1 MARNMHNMIEYKP
14 NVRHNPNIVD
24 VISAW
29 GDIPTI
35 LKDIILTFK
44 INPQLALEFGV
55 EYGYSTSALANYFT
69 KVIGVDTFTGDIHCN
84 VKQNHYKMTQNTLK
98 NYRNIQLVESSYQ
111 DYIKNNNSIY
121 DLIHVDIVHTYKETY
136 ECGEWAVNH
145 SRVVIFH
152 DTISFDEVK
161 KVCYDLSTKYGLEF
175 YNYPDSHGL
184 GILINNSIQH
194 DECSGPP
201 KDQDGA

>member
-1 MARNMHNMIEYKP
+1 MAWDMHNMIDYIPKTRDTP
-14 NVRHNPNIVD
+14 NVINV
-24 VISAW
+24 VSAW

-35 LKDIILTFK
+35 IKDIIVTFN
-44 INPQLALEFGV
+44 INPKTALEFGV

-69 KVIGVDTFTGDIHCN
+69 NVIGVDTFTGDIHSN
-84 VKQNHYKMTQNTLK
+84 TKYNHYKMTQRILN
-98 NYRNIQLVESSYQ
+98 NYKNIQLINSSYKN
-111 DYIKNNNSIY
+111 YINNNNNIY
-121 DLIHVDIVHTYKETY
+121 DLIHIDIVHTYNETY

>member
-1 MARNMHNMIEYKP
+1 MIGYAPKIRDTP
-14 NVRHNPNIVD
+14 KIVNVV
-24 VISAW
+24 SAW

-35 LKDIILTFK
+35 IKDIIVTFN
-44 INPQLALEFGV
+44 INPQTALEFGV

-69 KVIGVDTFTGDIHCN
+69 KVIGVDTFKGDIHSY
-84 VKQNHYKMTQNTLK
+84 VKQNHHKMTENKLE
-98 NYRNIQLVESSYQ
+98 NYKNIQLIQSSYQ
-111 DYIKNNNSIY
+111 DYIKTNNSIY
-121 DLIHVDIVHTYKETY
+121 DLIHIDIVHTYNETY

-145 SRVVIFH
+145 SKVVIFH

-184 GILINNSIQH
+184 GILINNSI
-194 DECSGPP
+194 
-201 KDQDGA
+201 

>member
-1 MARNMHNMIEYKP
+1 MAWNMHNIIEYIPKVRDDP
-14 NVRHNPNIVD
+14 NVVK

-35 LKDIILTFK
+35 LKDIIVTFN
-44 INPQLALEFGV
+44 INPQTALEFGV

-69 KVIGVDTFTGDIHCN
+69 KVIGVDTFIGDIHSDT
-84 VKQNHYKMTQNTLK
+84 KTNHYKVTKRTLK
-98 NYRNIQLVESSYQ
+98 NRYKNIQLIQSSYQ
-111 DYIKNNNSIY
+111 DYIKTNNSIY
-121 DLIHVDIVHTYKETY
+121 DLIHIDIVHTYNETY

-145 SRVVIFH
+145 SKVVIFH

-184 GILINNSIQH
+184 GILINNSI
-194 DECSGPP
+194 
-201 KDQDGA
+201 

>member
-1 MARNMHNMIEYKP
+1 MIEYVPKIRDTP
-14 NVRHNPNIVD
+14 KILNVV
-24 VISAW
+24 SAW

-35 LKDIILTFK
+35 IKDIIVTFN
-44 INPQLALEFGV
+44 INPQTALEFGV

-69 KVIGVDTFTGDIHCN
+69 KVIGVDTFKGDIHSY
-84 VKQNHYKMTQNTLK
+84 VKQNHHKMTENKLE
-98 NYRNIQLVESSYQ
+98 NYKNIQLIQSSYQ
-111 DYIKNNNSIY
+111 DYIKTNNSIY
-121 DLIHVDIVHTYKETY
+121 DLIHIDIVHTYNETY

-145 SRVVIFH
+145 SKVVIFH

-184 GILINNSIQH
+184 GILINNSI
-194 DECSGPP
+194 
-201 KDQDGA
+201 

>member
-1 MARNMHNMIEYKP
+1 MIEYVPKIRDTP
-14 NVRHNPNIVD
+14 KILNVV
-24 VISAW
+24 SAW

-35 LKDIILTFK
+35 IKDIIVTFN
-44 INPQLALEFGV
+44 INPQTALEFGV

-69 KVIGVDTFTGDIHCN
+69 KVIGVDTFKGDIHSY
-84 VKQNHYKMTQNTLK
+84 VKQNHHKMTENKLE
-98 NYRNIQLVESSYQ
+98 NYKNIQLIQLSYQ
-111 DYIKNNNSIY
+111 DYIKTNNSIY
-121 DLIHVDIVHTYKETY
+121 DLIHIDIVHTYNETY

-145 SRVVIFH
+145 SKVVIFH

-184 GILINNSIQH
+184 GILINNSI
-194 DECSGPP
+194 
-201 KDQDGA
+201 

>member
-1 MARNMHNMIEYKP
+1 MIEYIPKIRDAP
-14 NVRHNPNIVD
+14 KILNVV
-24 VISAW
+24 SAW

-35 LKDIILTFK
+35 IKDIIVTFN
-44 INPQLALEFGV
+44 INPQTALEFGV

-69 KVIGVDTFTGDIHCN
+69 KVIGVDTFTGDIYSCI
-84 VKQNHYKMTQNTLK
+84 KQNHYKMTENTLK
-98 NYRNIQLVESSYQ
+98 NYKNIQLIQSLYH
-111 DYIKNNNSIY
+111 DYIKTNNSIY
-121 DLIHVDIVHTYKETY
+121 DLIHIDIVHTYNETY

-145 SRVVIFH
+145 SKVVIFH

-184 GILINNSIQH
+184 GILINNSI
-194 DECSGPP
+194 
-201 KDQDGA
+201 

>member
-1 MARNMHNMIEYKP
+1 MHNMIEYVPK
-14 NVRHNPNIVD
+14 VRDTPKLVK

-35 LKDIILTFK
+35 LKDIITTFNV
-44 INPQLALEFGV
+44 NPQIALEFGV

-69 KVIGVDTFTGDIHCN
+69 KVIGVDTFTGDIHSYI
-84 VKQNHYKMTQNTLK
+84 KRDHSKMTLFVLK
-98 NYRNIQLVESSYQ
+98 DYTNIELVKSNYQ
-111 DYIKNNNSIY
+111 DFIKNNNNIY
-121 DLIHVDIVHTYKETY
+121 DLIHIDIVHTYNETY

-145 SRVVIFH
+145 SKVVIFH

-184 GILINNSIQH
+184 GILINNSI
-194 DECSGPP
+194 
-201 KDQDGA
+201 

>member
-1 MARNMHNMIEYKP
+1 MIDYIPKTRDTP
-14 NVRHNPNIVD
+14 NVINV
-24 VISAW
+24 VSAW

-35 LKDIILTFK
+35 IKDIIVTFN
-44 INPQLALEFGV
+44 INPKTALEFGV

-69 KVIGVDTFTGDIHCN
+69 NVIGVDTFTGDIHSN
-84 VKQNHYKMTQNTLK
+84 TKYNHYKMTQRILN
-98 NYRNIQLVESSYQ
+98 NYKNIQLINSSYKN
-111 DYIKNNNSIY
+111 YINNNNNIY
-121 DLIHVDIVHTYKETY
+121 DLIHIDIVHTYNETY

-194 DECSGPP
+194 NECSGPP

>member
-1 MARNMHNMIEYKP
+1 MYNMIEYVPKIRDTP
-14 NVRHNPNIVD
+14 KILNVV
-24 VISAW
+24 SAW

-35 LKDIILTFK
+35 IKDIIVTFN
-44 INPQLALEFGV
+44 INPQTALEFGV

-69 KVIGVDTFTGDIHCN
+69 KVIGVDTFKGDIHSY
-84 VKQNHYKMTQNTLK
+84 VKQNHHKMTENKLE
-98 NYRNIQLVESSYQ
+98 NYKNIQLIQLSYQ
-111 DYIKNNNSIY
+111 DYIKTNNSIY
-121 DLIHVDIVHTYKETY
+121 DLIHIDIVHTYNETY

-145 SRVVIFH
+145 SKVVIFH

-184 GILINNSIQH
+184 GILINNSI
-194 DECSGPP
+194 
-201 KDQDGA
+201 

>member
-1 MARNMHNMIEYKP
+1 MIDYIPKTRDTP
-14 NVRHNPNIVD
+14 NVINVANLV
-24 VISAW
+24 SAW

-35 LKDIILTFK
+35 IKDIIVTFN
-44 INPQLALEFGV
+44 INPKTALEFGV

-69 KVIGVDTFTGDIHCN
+69 NVIGVDTFTGDIHSN
-84 VKQNHYKMTQNTLK
+84 TKYNHYKMTQRILN
-98 NYRNIQLVESSYQ
+98 NYKNIQLINSSYKN
-111 DYIKNNNSIY
+111 YINNNNNIY
-121 DLIHVDIVHTYKETY
+121 DLIHIDIVHTYNETY

-194 DECSGPP
+194 NECSGPP

>member
-1 MARNMHNMIEYKP
+1 MYNIIEYVPKIRDTP
-14 NVRHNPNIVD
+14 KIVDTQKIVD
-24 VISAW
+24 VLSAW

-35 LKDIILTFK
+35 LKDIIITFN
-44 INPQLALEFGV
+44 INPQIALEFGV

-69 KVIGVDTFTGDIHCN
+69 KVVGVDTFTGDIHSYP
-84 VKQNHYKMTQNTLK
+84 KENHLK
-98 NYRNIQLVESSYQ
+98 ITKRILKYYTNIELIKSNYQ
-111 DYIKNNNSIY
+111 DFIKIDNNIY
-121 DLIHVDIVHTYKETY
+121 DLIHIDIVHTYNETY

-145 SRVVIFH
+145 SKVVIFH

-184 GILINNSIQH
+184 GILINNSI
-194 DECSGPP
+194 
-201 KDQDGA
+201 